1 MFFTRENNDTSNQ
14 KPQRCERF
22 APKSRLLSF
31 CRRLQLAAHSQFAGC
46 FANIPREKTAKKSY
60 SSSFS
65 REKVKLGNWSKKV
78 SHISLSM
85 KKIVEWR
92 QNNSR
97 SKKKGTRSK
106 LILIC
111 TFSGAIL
118 SSQWPFYSN
127 SVISNCLQKL
137 TWFLIPG
144 LPYIL
149 SLSHY
154 IKFYKRFYWFVFF
167 VISRCLGAG
176 VSIFIAFWKEL
187 K

>member
-1 MFFTRENNDTSNQ
+1 MCEFRSKIPAFCPFVGACSLQRPLNLRVASQTFRE
-14 KPQRCERF
+14 K
-22 APKSRLLSF
+22 
-31 CRRLQLAAHSQFAGC
+31 RLQRRVTPLVFLVKKWNSEIG
-46 FANIPREKTAKKSY
+46 AK
-60 SSSFS
+60 
-65 REKVKLGNWSKKV
+65 E
-78 SHISLSM
+78 SHISLTM

-149 SLSHY
+149 SFSHY

-167 VISRCLGAG
+167 VFRG
-176 VSIFIAFWKEL
+176 V
-187 K
+187 

>member
-1 MFFTRENNDTSNQ
+1 MIRPIRSHRGVRDSLQN
-14 KPQRCERF
+14 
-22 APKSRLLSF
+22 SRLLSF
-31 CRRLQLAAHSQFAGC
+31 CRRLQLAASSQFAGC
-46 FANIPREKTAKKSY
+46 FGNIPREKTAKKSY

-65 REKVKLGNWSKKV
+65 SEKVKLGNWSKKV

-127 SVISNCLQKL
+127 SVISNCLQEL

-154 IKFYKRFYWFVFF
+154 IKFYKRFYWFAFF